1 MTRSV
6 LVPLVMF
13 VVGGCA
19 VAGHQVAE
27 QGRRTMVGMDAEAV
41 QSCAGIPTRTKR
53 LDDRTEIYS
62 YELKNEN
69 TGGVQVSVPLIGGGF
84 KVGASGSYCHAVV
97 RVVDGKVA
105 ELEYT
110 GDNDDI
116 VGREGVCAPLVRG
129 CVRARENDPEVRTA
143 HRAN

>member
-6 LVPLVMF
+6 LVPLVMLLA
-13 VVGGCA
+13 GGC
-19 VAGHQVAE
+19 AGHQVAE
-27 QGRRTMVGMDAEAV
+27 QGRRTMVGMDAGTV

-53 LDDRTEIYS
+53 VDDRTEIYS

-69 TGGVQVSVPLIGGGF
+69 TGGVQVSVPIIGGGF
-84 KVGASGSYCHAVV
+84 KVGSSGSYCHAVL

-129 CVRARENDPEVRTA
+129 CVRARESDPEVRTA
-143 HRAN
+143 RREN